1 MPGWQGRTSEDSSS
15 ASDQVGPHY
24 AAGLGARLVEGR
36 DFTDQDAVASSRRV
50 ALVNQSFARFYF
62 GQASAIGRSF
72 RLDDTTSVEIVGVIG
87 DIKDHRLDADASRR
101 FYTAYNQQLNGTPA
115 EVNFEIRATGDPARL
130 AAAARAAVVAQDPLL
145 AIDTDQPLAVS
156 DA

>member
-1 MPGWQGRTSEDSSS
+1 MPGG
-15 ASDQVGPHY
+15 
-24 AAGLGARLVEGR
+24 
-36 DFTDQDAVASSRRV
+36 RRV

-62 GQASAIGRSF
+62 GRASAIGRSF

-87 DIKDHRLDADASRR
+87 DVKDHRLDADVSRR

-130 AAAARAAVVAQDPLL
+130 ASAARAAVLAQDPLL

-156 DA
+156 MRESIAQQRLLAQVASGFGSLALVAGRNRALRRHDLRRHPAHR